1 MTRDSR
7 IPLVQ
12 ILECIARIET
22 FTLDGKSAFYQDA
35 RTQDAVLHNLAVIG
49 EAAKR
54 VDAEFRAQHPD
65 IPWRSMAGLRDV
77 LIHQYDRVRLDLV
90 WTAVKDSLPLLKEE
104 IIKIL
109 PPFDELEKELGEPD

>member
-12 ILECIARIET
+12 ILECIERIET
-22 FTLDGKSAFYQDA
+22 FTIDGKSAFYRDA

-54 VDAEFRAQHPD
+54 VDAEFRARYPD

-90 WTAVKDSLPLLKEE
+90 WTAVKDSLPVLKEE

-109 PPFDELEKELGEPD
+109 PPSDELEKELGDPG

>member
-12 ILECIARIET
+12 ILECIARIEV
-22 FTLDGKSAFYQDA
+22 FTVDGETAFYRDA

-54 VDAEFRAQHPD
+54 VDAEFRAQYPD

-90 WTAVKDSLPLLKEE
+90 WTAVMDSLPALKEE

-109 PPFDELEKELGEPD
+109 PPLDDLEKELGNPD

>member
-12 ILECIARIET
+12 ILECIERIET
-22 FTLDGKSAFYQDA
+22 FTIDGKSAFYRDV

-54 VDAEFRAQHPD
+54 VDAEFRARYPD

-90 WTAVKDSLPLLKEE
+90 WTAVKDSLPVLKEE

-109 PPFDELEKELGEPD
+109 PPSDELEKELGDPG